1 MKKFMLPELSELYDQ
16 AMSCIEKANEIEDK
30 ELRLEL
36 LKLSLVTVFTTF
48 KIHLN

>member
-1 MKKFMLPELSELYDQ
+1 MTKFMLPELSELYDQ

-36 LKLSLVTVFTTF
+36 LKLALITVFKTIT
-48 KIHLN
+48 L